1 MAFASGIL
9 TLQEN
14 SYLTSMTNSNP
25 QALLLYK
32 VTRDGFGA
40 SSFHSKCD
48 EKANT
53 VTIIKT
59 NNNYVFGAYTS
70 AAWSSYAGWVSDSA
84 AFIFSLRR
92 NGVSYSDKFG
102 VINLPYAIYSLSN
115 YGPTFGGGTDIF
127 LADNSNVST
136 GSNSNSG

>member
-25 QALLLYK
+25 HALLLYK
-32 VTRDGFGA
+32 ATRDGFTA

-48 EKANT
+48 GRANT

-59 NNNYVFGAYTS
+59 INYAFGAYTS
-70 AAWSSYAGWVSDSA
+70 AAWSSSSGWVSDSA

-102 VINLPYAIYSLSN
+102 IINPNYAIYSLSS
-115 YGPTFGGGTDIF
+115 YGPIFGRGTKYM
-127 LADNSNVST
+127 
-136 GSNSNSG
+136 